1 MVTDPRTTTGTPR
14 LRPLNEPRILEVD
27 AAPNGDPKAVLW
39 KGNYLR
45 VIALR
50 DSWRIDDEWW
60 RDEISRRY
68 FVADLESGRQL
79 TLYYDLLEDAWFAQP
94 YTKPEGSRAVS

>member
-1 MVTDPRTTTGTPR
+1 MVSNSGKATSASR
-14 LRPLNEPRILEVD
+14 LRPLNQPRVLEVD
-27 AAPNGDPKAVLW
+27 AAPNGEPLAVLW
-39 KGNYLR
+39 QGNYRR
-45 VIALR
+45 VTGLH

-68 FVADLESGRQL
+68 YVADLEGGRQL

-94 YTKPEGSRAVS
+94 YVKPRASRVG

>member
-1 MVTDPRTTTGTPR
+1 MVPDPRATAGTSR
-14 LRPLNEPRILEVD
+14 LRPLNQPRILEVD
-27 AAPNGDPKAVLW
+27 AGPSGEPKAVLW
-39 KGNYLR
+39 QGRHLR
-45 VIALR
+45 VTALR

-68 FVADLESGRQL
+68 FLAELEGERQL

-94 YTKPEGSRAVS
+94 YTKPKPIEAAG